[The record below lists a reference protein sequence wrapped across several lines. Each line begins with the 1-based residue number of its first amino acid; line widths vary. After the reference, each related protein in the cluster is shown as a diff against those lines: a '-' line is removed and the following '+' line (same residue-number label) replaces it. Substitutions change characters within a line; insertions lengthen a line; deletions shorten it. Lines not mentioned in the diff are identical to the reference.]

1 MNSHQHVFTRCAA
14 VPHHH
19 CAQTVLVGFI
29 ISGAFRVVVSFFMFF
44 DNACVWRVRMQPQNP
59 PPQGTLTLREMQSSL
74 ILLFSFFVQCNAAAH
89 HPPPMNAAHVVH
101 HPPPPAA
108 PHPGPSPPQH
118 PPIYP
123 PLLVGDVF
131 AAVVAEAT
139 TLLSQLEIDEFFLL
153 LMTIFPLCY
162 GFVAALRS
170 LSGRRASSLDGELAE
185 FSMRTEAALSIS
197 ESNVQATVE
206 RVEQQIEALQRTH
219 ETRFMDL
226 HKDLAGIV
234 WELSKLRAD
243 MARWQA
249 LAQLGGRGSPR

>member
-1 MNSHQHVFTRCAA
+1 
-14 VPHHH
+14 
-19 CAQTVLVGFI
+19 
-29 ISGAFRVVVSFFMFF
+29 MFF

-74 ILLFSFFVQCNAAAH
+74 ILLFSFFVQCNAAAF

-249 LAQLGGRGSPR
+249 LAQLGGRSSPR

>member
-29 ISGAFRVVVSFFMFF
+29 ISGAVRVVVSFFMFF

-108 PHPGPSPPQH
+108 PHPGPPPPQH

-162 GFVAALRS
+162 GLVSALRS